1 MEQLSEETLQLIA
14 SHFRVLSEPV
24 RLRLLHELR
33 EGEASVNELADRLEI
48 SQPSASKHLAVLRDQ
63 GLVRRRKEGTSA
75 RFSIAADFV
84 FQLCD
89 IVCDGV
95 RFELER
101 RQSALP
107 PQRNA
112 G

>member
-33 EGEASVNELADRLEI
+33 EGEASVNELAERLDI

-75 RFSIAADFV
+75 RFNIAADFV
-84 FQLCD
+84 FRLCD

-95 RFELER
+95 RTELER
-101 RQSALP
+101 RQSVLP
-107 PQRNA
+107 PQRDA

>member
-24 RLRLLHELR
+24 RLRLLHQLR
-33 EGEASVNELADRLEI
+33 EGEASVNELAERLDI

-75 RFSIAADFV
+75 RFNIAADFV

-95 RFELER
+95 RSELDR

-107 PQRNA
+107 PRRDA